1 MTKKEFLGGSGS
13 ENSGTP
19 SHSQIF
25 NCSVLEKS
33 FHKSYILSFLLYH
46 SLGPTTLKLLLK
58 YPLDYYYIYQDGTW
72 NGGIK
77 DIIDGVA
84 DIGAAY
90 FTASHLR
97 SKVVDFTIPI
107 DEESLTIFLK
117 NPKLSFSWT
126 RFMQPFN
133 NTTWYVL
140 LLMIV
145 ICSLSLGCTAYLAKE
160 ENIAEFSFEKSLI
173 YSFGAYC
180 AFSSRR
186 FFSFFIF

>member
-1 MTKKEFLGGSGS
+1 M
-13 ENSGTP
+13 
-19 SHSQIF
+19 
-25 NCSVLEKS
+25 
-33 FHKSYILSFLLYH
+33 
-46 SLGPTTLKLLLK
+46 KLLLK
-58 YPLDYYYIYQDGTW
+58 YPLNYSYIYQDGTW

-126 RFMQPFN
+126 RLSQVCN
-133 NTTWYVL
+133 EKRSIEDRVLKVTTQIERKRKQWTV
-140 LLMIV
+140 
-145 ICSLSLGCTAYLAKE
+145 
-160 ENIAEFSFEKSLI
+160 FEKKEGTEPTQGLS
-173 YSFGAYC
+173 
-180 AFSSRR
+180 
-186 FFSFFIF
+186 